1 MVSVSSW
8 YTPAGRFAE
17 MDDLTRPGQYQ
28 HHGPDPAANMA
39 AITLAGVAGRATVP
53 LLQVYGG
60 NDPGSPPSHAER
72 IAAEYGGP
80 VTTVVYP
87 DGVHILNNLWNR
99 RPAAHRRLARRHP
112 ARSAM
117 ADYPKAEAKQA
128 ARERFTGLWAATTT
142 PFDTGRGHWTR
153 PRCGGTWTGSP
164 ATSAWT
170 GSSAAG

>member
-1 MVSVSSW
+1 MSSW

-39 AITLAGVAGRATVP
+39 AMTVAGAAARATAP

-60 NDPGSPPSHAER
+60 SDPGSPPAHAER

-87 DGVHILNNLWNR
+87 DGVHILNNVWNTA
-99 RPAAHRRLARRHP
+99 RPMVADWLA
-112 ARSAM
+112 
-117 ADYPKAEAKQA
+117 
-128 ARERFTGLWAATTT
+128 
-142 PFDTGRGHWTR
+142 DTL
-153 PRCGGTWTGSP
+153 
-164 ATSAWT
+164 
-170 GSSAAG
+170 